1 MYHQEIEEKAV
12 ETIEHDLEDLEE
24 AVTEVIMNDLMKEI
38 VGDQVSFPLII
49 IYFHFAIHGKFKH
62 SWPYIELEEAFTE
75 VDIEIKFEKLS
86 LIFTWNWENKKV

>member
-49 IYFHFAIHGKFKH
+49 IYFDFAIHGKFKH
-62 SWPYIELEEAFTE
+62 SWPYISE
-75 VDIEIKFEKLS
+75 VDIVIKFEKLS
-86 LIFTWNWENKKV
+86 LTFTWN